1 MLVKQRL
8 VDVCR
13 GHAEQVEDNKR
24 LQSSVRKLKHRLD
37 QLLRETSGLE
47 VEQARVLLTRS
58 QLEALCREL
67 QTQNRAIKEES
78 QAKVRE
84 ESERRRAVAAQFQ
97 TTLNDISSLI
107 ADSSE
112 KNAKLTDENASI
124 SGKLAK
130 LCQQYEQKNAAATT
144 CQARCKQLEATE
156 AQLKAQLDACA
167 QRFDDVQ
174 AALAQSNTAFDTYK
188 TDIDKVGLWAMH

>member
-1 MLVKQRL
+1 MF
-8 VDVCR
+8 
-13 GHAEQVEDNKR
+13 
-24 LQSSVRKLKHRLD
+24 SSVRKLKHRLD

-78 QAKVRE
+78 QAK
-84 ESERRRAVAAQFQ
+84 

-130 LCQQYEQKNAAATT
+130 LCQQYEQKNA
-144 CQARCKQLEATE
+144 LEATE

-188 TDIDKVGLWAMH
+188 TDIDKMKKTTRRLDKESASWRQRVCGVAVM